1 MPSFPPRSWL
11 PDSVVLVIPISKI
24 TTPSEISFFI
34 CASAAKTAFKSLA
47 DQSKDME
54 GGACRG
60 FPILPILCLILSD
73 LLILCTIRSGEE
85 YSRKEV
91 KPSEKAEDCQVGGDG
106 SEDGTS
112 QQ

>member
-1 MPSFPPRSWL
+1 M
-11 PDSVVLVIPISKI
+11 PISKV

-34 CASAAKTAFKSLA
+34 CASAGLFKSLA

-54 GGACRG
+54 GGACRA
-60 FPILPILCLILSD
+60 FPILPILCLILSG
-73 LLILCTIRSGEE
+73 LLILCTIRSDGE

-91 KPSEKAEDCQVGGDG
+91 KPSEKACAEDCQVGGDG

-112 QQ
+112 QQDRSSRSIGRRAFD